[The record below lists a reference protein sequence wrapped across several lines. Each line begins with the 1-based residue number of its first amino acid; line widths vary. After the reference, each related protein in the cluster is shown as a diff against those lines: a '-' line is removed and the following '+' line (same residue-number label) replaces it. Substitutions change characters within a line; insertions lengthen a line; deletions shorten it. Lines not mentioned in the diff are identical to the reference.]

1 MTGQRFISFAKSKV
15 KEWLEINVVGTDDI
29 STNDIFVVW
38 YSKTL
43 QNRKVLLGTCFT
55 NHYFECT
62 FNGDKGEMYVD
73 VYDKVQNECFRVIQL
88 NNAETS
94 KGSKEE
100 MGMDVY
106 KKVQNVCVKIGKK
119 KFSIR
124 DLISKL
130 TKGDKNGKQ

>member
-1 MTGQRFISFAKSKV
+1 MTNERFISLAKSKV
-15 KEWLEINVVGTDDI
+15 QQWLANNLEGVDGI

-62 FNGDKGEMYVD
+62 FNCDKGEMYFD
-73 VYDKVQNECFRVIQL
+73 VYDKVQNECFKVAQL

-106 KKVQNVCVKIGKK
+106 KTVQNVCVEVGKK
-119 KFSIR
+119 KFNIR
-124 DLISKL
+124 NLISKL
-130 TKGDKNGKQ
+130 TKGGKNGKQ